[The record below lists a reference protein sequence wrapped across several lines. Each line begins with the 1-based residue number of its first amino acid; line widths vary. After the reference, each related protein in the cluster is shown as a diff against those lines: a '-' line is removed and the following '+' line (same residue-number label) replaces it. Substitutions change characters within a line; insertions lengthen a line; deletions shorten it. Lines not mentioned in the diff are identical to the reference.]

1 MVWRDHGHVQSQD
14 GINTPASGFGRRVA
28 VPYGGKVYACSHHH
42 KLAYQTQREQAHDRA
57 GSRSDTIR
65 KRLGWDTGILNG
77 NGNKPKGIRR
87 RWQWLQKWEFW
98 KADSRAFKSI
108 REVAAEAQAPPVP
121 FRRAPHSPHDRPP
134 APPIAAQG

>member
-1 MVWRDHGHVQSQD
+1 MAVQ
-14 GINTPASGFGRRVA
+14 
-28 VPYGGKVYACSHHH
+28 YGGKVYACRHFH

-65 KRLGWDTGILNG
+65 KRLGWDAGILNG

-87 RWQWLQKWEFW
+87 WWEWLQKWVFW

-121 FRRAPHSPHDRPP
+121 FRRAPHSPHARQL
-134 APPIAAQG
+134 APPIAAKG